1 MLSSLS
7 LRIFYNLIG
16 FLSAFPY
23 ALRAFI
29 TAADNHN
36 HDLSVF
42 TGIS

>member
-7 LRIFYNLIG
+7 LRIFCSLIG
-16 FLSAFPY
+16 FLSVFPH

-36 HDLSVF
+36 HDPSVF